1 MNMAACYHEQLSG
14 KTSSRGRNSHS
25 REIKGNILN
34 GELLSKQLLNYTFS
48 SYAATLSFT
57 WLT

>member
-1 MNMAACYHEQLSG
+1 MNMEACYPEQLSG

-25 REIKGNILN
+25 RVIKSNILN

-48 SYAATLSFT
+48 NIIIHLVNMN
-57 WLT
+57 